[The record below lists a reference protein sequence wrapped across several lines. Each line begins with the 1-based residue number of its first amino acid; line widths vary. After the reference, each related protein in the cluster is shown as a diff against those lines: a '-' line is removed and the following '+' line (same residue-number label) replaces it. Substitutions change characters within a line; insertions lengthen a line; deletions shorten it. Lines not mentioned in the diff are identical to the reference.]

1 MMPKLDTRPLHI
13 KKQDYNNIS
22 PLSRAW
28 GKRFKKTQ
36 IYHKKHIFCGAV
48 SHKARPLQI
57 ENELRVGIKVDA
69 LTYLQT
75 LKNKSP
81 MKHLLP
87 ELPYAL
93 DALAP
98 IMSAD
103 TLNYHYGKHLQT
115 YLDNVNRMIE
125 GTPFADMKL
134 KDMITKAQGALYNN
148 AAQAFNHIIFFK
160 QLTPTPTTISPLLTQ
175 ALVARFGSVD
185 EFKSEFSNAAATLF
199 GSGWVW
205 LALDANNV
213 LQIVPEPNAG
223 NPITRNM
230 RPLMCIDV
238 WEHAYYLDYQNRR
251 GDYIKNF
258 WNLVN
263 WDYIEKRM
271 QDKNYQLYY

>member
-1 MMPKLDTRPLHI
+1 
-13 KKQDYNNIS
+13 
-22 PLSRAW
+22 
-28 GKRFKKTQ
+28 
-36 IYHKKHIFCGAV
+36 
-48 SHKARPLQI
+48 
-57 ENELRVGIKVDA
+57 
-69 LTYLQT
+69 
-75 LKNKSP
+75 

-87 ELPYAL
+87 KLPYAQ

-98 IMSAD
+98 AMSAD

-125 GTPFADMKL
+125 GTPFADIKL

-185 EFKSEFSNAAATLF
+185 AFKSEFSNAAAALF

>member
-1 MMPKLDTRPLHI
+1 
-13 KKQDYNNIS
+13 
-22 PLSRAW
+22 
-28 GKRFKKTQ
+28 
-36 IYHKKHIFCGAV
+36 
-48 SHKARPLQI
+48 
-57 ENELRVGIKVDA
+57 
-69 LTYLQT
+69 
-75 LKNKSP
+75 

-98 IMSAD
+98 VMSAD

-125 GTPFADMKL
+125 GSPFADMKL

-185 EFKSEFSNAAATLF
+185 AFKSEFSNAAAALF

-238 WEHAYYLDYQNRR
+238 WEHAYYIDYQNRR

>member
-1 MMPKLDTRPLHI
+1 
-13 KKQDYNNIS
+13 
-22 PLSRAW
+22 
-28 GKRFKKTQ
+28 
-36 IYHKKHIFCGAV
+36 
-48 SHKARPLQI
+48 
-57 ENELRVGIKVDA
+57 
-69 LTYLQT
+69 
-75 LKNKSP
+75 

-98 IMSAD
+98 AMSAD

-199 GSGWVW
+199 GSGWAW

>member
-1 MMPKLDTRPLHI
+1 
-13 KKQDYNNIS
+13 
-22 PLSRAW
+22 
-28 GKRFKKTQ
+28 
-36 IYHKKHIFCGAV
+36 
-48 SHKARPLQI
+48 
-57 ENELRVGIKVDA
+57 
-69 LTYLQT
+69 
-75 LKNKSP
+75 

-98 IMSAD
+98 VMSAD

-160 QLTPTPTTISPLLTQ
+160 QLTPSPTTISPLLTQ

-185 EFKSEFSNAAATLF
+185 AFKSEFSNAAATLF

>member
-1 MMPKLDTRPLHI
+1 
-13 KKQDYNNIS
+13 
-22 PLSRAW
+22 
-28 GKRFKKTQ
+28 
-36 IYHKKHIFCGAV
+36 
-48 SHKARPLQI
+48 
-57 ENELRVGIKVDA
+57 
-69 LTYLQT
+69 
-75 LKNKSP
+75 

-98 IMSAD
+98 VMSAD

-185 EFKSEFSNAAATLF
+185 AFKSEFSNAAATLF

-238 WEHAYYLDYQNRR
+238 WEHAYYIDYQNRR

-263 WDYIEKRM
+263 WDYIEKRI

>member
-1 MMPKLDTRPLHI
+1 
-13 KKQDYNNIS
+13 
-22 PLSRAW
+22 
-28 GKRFKKTQ
+28 
-36 IYHKKHIFCGAV
+36 
-48 SHKARPLQI
+48 
-57 ENELRVGIKVDA
+57 
-69 LTYLQT
+69 
-75 LKNKSP
+75 

-98 IMSAD
+98 AMSAD

-185 EFKSEFSNAAATLF
+185 AFKSEFSNAAATLF
-199 GSGWVW
+199 GSGWIW

>member
-1 MMPKLDTRPLHI
+1 
-13 KKQDYNNIS
+13 
-22 PLSRAW
+22 
-28 GKRFKKTQ
+28 
-36 IYHKKHIFCGAV
+36 
-48 SHKARPLQI
+48 
-57 ENELRVGIKVDA
+57 
-69 LTYLQT
+69 
-75 LKNKSP
+75 

-98 IMSAD
+98 VMSAD
-103 TLNYHYGKHLQT
+103 TLKYHYGKHLQT

-125 GTPFADMKL
+125 GTPFAEMKL

-185 EFKSEFSNAAATLF
+185 AFKSEFSNAAVTLF

>member
-1 MMPKLDTRPLHI
+1 
-13 KKQDYNNIS
+13 
-22 PLSRAW
+22 
-28 GKRFKKTQ
+28 
-36 IYHKKHIFCGAV
+36 
-48 SHKARPLQI
+48 
-57 ENELRVGIKVDA
+57 
-69 LTYLQT
+69 
-75 LKNKSP
+75 

-87 ELPYAL
+87 ELPYAQ

-98 IMSAD
+98 AMSAD

-134 KDMITKAQGALYNN
+134 KDMITKAQGTLYNN

-185 EFKSEFSNAAATLF
+185 AFKSEFSNAAAVLF

-271 QDKNYQLYY
+271 QDKKYQLYY

>member
-1 MMPKLDTRPLHI
+1 
-13 KKQDYNNIS
+13 
-22 PLSRAW
+22 
-28 GKRFKKTQ
+28 
-36 IYHKKHIFCGAV
+36 
-48 SHKARPLQI
+48 
-57 ENELRVGIKVDA
+57 
-69 LTYLQT
+69 
-75 LKNKSP
+75 

-98 IMSAD
+98 VMSAD

-125 GTPFADMKL
+125 GSPFADMKM

-185 EFKSEFSNAAATLF
+185 AFKSEFSNAAAALF

>member
-1 MMPKLDTRPLHI
+1 
-13 KKQDYNNIS
+13 
-22 PLSRAW
+22 
-28 GKRFKKTQ
+28 
-36 IYHKKHIFCGAV
+36 
-48 SHKARPLQI
+48 
-57 ENELRVGIKVDA
+57 
-69 LTYLQT
+69 
-75 LKNKSP
+75 

-98 IMSAD
+98 VMSAD

-185 EFKSEFSNAAATLF
+185 AFKSEFSNAAAALF

-205 LALDANNV
+205 LALDVNNV

>member
-1 MMPKLDTRPLHI
+1 
-13 KKQDYNNIS
+13 
-22 PLSRAW
+22 
-28 GKRFKKTQ
+28 
-36 IYHKKHIFCGAV
+36 
-48 SHKARPLQI
+48 
-57 ENELRVGIKVDA
+57 
-69 LTYLQT
+69 
-75 LKNKSP
+75 

-93 DALAP
+93 NALAP
-98 IMSAD
+98 VMSAD

-160 QLTPTPTTISPLLTQ
+160 QLAPTPTTISPLLTQ

-185 EFKSEFSNAAATLF
+185 AFKSEFSNAAVTLF

-271 QDKNYQLYY
+271 QNKNYQLYY

>member
-1 MMPKLDTRPLHI
+1 
-13 KKQDYNNIS
+13 
-22 PLSRAW
+22 
-28 GKRFKKTQ
+28 
-36 IYHKKHIFCGAV
+36 
-48 SHKARPLQI
+48 
-57 ENELRVGIKVDA
+57 
-69 LTYLQT
+69 
-75 LKNKSP
+75 

-98 IMSAD
+98 VMSAD

-185 EFKSEFSNAAATLF
+185 EFKSEFSNAAAALF

-258 WNLVN
+258 WNIVN

>member
-1 MMPKLDTRPLHI
+1 
-13 KKQDYNNIS
+13 
-22 PLSRAW
+22 
-28 GKRFKKTQ
+28 
-36 IYHKKHIFCGAV
+36 
-48 SHKARPLQI
+48 
-57 ENELRVGIKVDA
+57 
-69 LTYLQT
+69 
-75 LKNKSP
+75 

-93 DALAP
+93 DALVPA
-98 IMSAD
+98 MSAD

-185 EFKSEFSNAAATLF
+185 AFKSEFSNAAAALF

-205 LALDANNV
+205 LALDASNV

>member
-1 MMPKLDTRPLHI
+1 
-13 KKQDYNNIS
+13 
-22 PLSRAW
+22 
-28 GKRFKKTQ
+28 
-36 IYHKKHIFCGAV
+36 
-48 SHKARPLQI
+48 
-57 ENELRVGIKVDA
+57 
-69 LTYLQT
+69 
-75 LKNKSP
+75 

-98 IMSAD
+98 VMSAD

-185 EFKSEFSNAAATLF
+185 AFKSEFSNAAATLF

-205 LALDANNV
+205 LALDASNV

-223 NPITRNM
+223 NPITRDM

>member
-1 MMPKLDTRPLHI
+1 
-13 KKQDYNNIS
+13 
-22 PLSRAW
+22 
-28 GKRFKKTQ
+28 
-36 IYHKKHIFCGAV
+36 
-48 SHKARPLQI
+48 
-57 ENELRVGIKVDA
+57 
-69 LTYLQT
+69 
-75 LKNKSP
+75 

-98 IMSAD
+98 VMSAD

-125 GTPFADMKL
+125 GTPFAEMKL
-134 KDMITKAQGALYNN
+134 KDMITRAQGALYNN

-185 EFKSEFSNAAATLF
+185 AFKSEFSNAAATLF

>member
-1 MMPKLDTRPLHI
+1 
-13 KKQDYNNIS
+13 
-22 PLSRAW
+22 
-28 GKRFKKTQ
+28 
-36 IYHKKHIFCGAV
+36 
-48 SHKARPLQI
+48 
-57 ENELRVGIKVDA
+57 
-69 LTYLQT
+69 
-75 LKNKSP
+75 

-98 IMSAD
+98 VMSAD

-185 EFKSEFSNAAATLF
+185 AFKSEFSNAAVTLF

-205 LALDANNV
+205 LALDASNV

>member
-1 MMPKLDTRPLHI
+1 
-13 KKQDYNNIS
+13 
-22 PLSRAW
+22 
-28 GKRFKKTQ
+28 
-36 IYHKKHIFCGAV
+36 
-48 SHKARPLQI
+48 
-57 ENELRVGIKVDA
+57 
-69 LTYLQT
+69 
-75 LKNKSP
+75 

-98 IMSAD
+98 VMSAD

-175 ALVARFGSVD
+175 ALVAQFGSVD
-185 EFKSEFSNAAATLF
+185 AFKSEFSNAAATLF

-258 WNLVN
+258 WNIVN

>member
-1 MMPKLDTRPLHI
+1 
-13 KKQDYNNIS
+13 
-22 PLSRAW
+22 
-28 GKRFKKTQ
+28 
-36 IYHKKHIFCGAV
+36 
-48 SHKARPLQI
+48 
-57 ENELRVGIKVDA
+57 
-69 LTYLQT
+69 
-75 LKNKSP
+75 

-98 IMSAD
+98 VMSAD

-185 EFKSEFSNAAATLF
+185 AFKSEFSNAAAALF

-238 WEHAYYLDYQNRR
+238 WEHDYYLDYQNRR

>member
-1 MMPKLDTRPLHI
+1 
-13 KKQDYNNIS
+13 
-22 PLSRAW
+22 
-28 GKRFKKTQ
+28 
-36 IYHKKHIFCGAV
+36 
-48 SHKARPLQI
+48 
-57 ENELRVGIKVDA
+57 
-69 LTYLQT
+69 
-75 LKNKSP
+75 

-98 IMSAD
+98 VMSAD

-115 YLDNVNRMIE
+115 YLANVNRMIE
-125 GTPFADMKL
+125 GTPFAEMKL

-185 EFKSEFSNAAATLF
+185 EFKSEFSNAATALF

>member
-1 MMPKLDTRPLHI
+1 
-13 KKQDYNNIS
+13 
-22 PLSRAW
+22 
-28 GKRFKKTQ
+28 
-36 IYHKKHIFCGAV
+36 
-48 SHKARPLQI
+48 
-57 ENELRVGIKVDA
+57 
-69 LTYLQT
+69 
-75 LKNKSP
+75 

-148 AAQAFNHIIFFK
+148 AAQAYNHIIFFK

-185 EFKSEFSNAAATLF
+185 AFKSEFSNAAATLF

>member
-1 MMPKLDTRPLHI
+1 
-13 KKQDYNNIS
+13 
-22 PLSRAW
+22 
-28 GKRFKKTQ
+28 
-36 IYHKKHIFCGAV
+36 
-48 SHKARPLQI
+48 
-57 ENELRVGIKVDA
+57 
-69 LTYLQT
+69 
-75 LKNKSP
+75 

-98 IMSAD
+98 AMSAD

>member
-1 MMPKLDTRPLHI
+1 
-13 KKQDYNNIS
+13 
-22 PLSRAW
+22 
-28 GKRFKKTQ
+28 
-36 IYHKKHIFCGAV
+36 
-48 SHKARPLQI
+48 
-57 ENELRVGIKVDA
+57 
-69 LTYLQT
+69 
-75 LKNKSP
+75 

-93 DALAP
+93 DALVPA
-98 IMSAD
+98 MSAD

-125 GTPFADMKL
+125 DTPFADMKL

-185 EFKSEFSNAAATLF
+185 EFKSEFSNAATALF

-205 LALDANNV
+205 LTLDANNV

>member
-1 MMPKLDTRPLHI
+1 
-13 KKQDYNNIS
+13 
-22 PLSRAW
+22 
-28 GKRFKKTQ
+28 
-36 IYHKKHIFCGAV
+36 
-48 SHKARPLQI
+48 
-57 ENELRVGIKVDA
+57 
-69 LTYLQT
+69 
-75 LKNKSP
+75 

-87 ELPYAL
+87 ELPYAF

-98 IMSAD
+98 VMSAD

-185 EFKSEFSNAAATLF
+185 AFKSEFSNAAVTLF

-258 WNLVN
+258 WNLIN

>member
-1 MMPKLDTRPLHI
+1 
-13 KKQDYNNIS
+13 
-22 PLSRAW
+22 
-28 GKRFKKTQ
+28 
-36 IYHKKHIFCGAV
+36 
-48 SHKARPLQI
+48 
-57 ENELRVGIKVDA
+57 
-69 LTYLQT
+69 
-75 LKNKSP
+75 

-98 IMSAD
+98 VMSAD

-185 EFKSEFSNAAATLF
+185 AFKSEFSNAAAALF

-258 WNLVN
+258 WNIVN

>member
-1 MMPKLDTRPLHI
+1 
-13 KKQDYNNIS
+13 
-22 PLSRAW
+22 
-28 GKRFKKTQ
+28 
-36 IYHKKHIFCGAV
+36 
-48 SHKARPLQI
+48 
-57 ENELRVGIKVDA
+57 
-69 LTYLQT
+69 
-75 LKNKSP
+75 

-98 IMSAD
+98 VMSAD
-103 TLNYHYGKHLQT
+103 TLNFHYGKHLQT
-115 YLDNVNRMIE
+115 YLDYVNRMIE
-125 GTPFADMKL
+125 GTPCAEMKL

-185 EFKSEFSNAAATLF
+185 AFKSEFSNAAATLF

-223 NPITRNM
+223 NPITRDM

-238 WEHAYYLDYQNRR
+238 WEHAYYLDYKNRR

>member
-1 MMPKLDTRPLHI
+1 
-13 KKQDYNNIS
+13 
-22 PLSRAW
+22 
-28 GKRFKKTQ
+28 
-36 IYHKKHIFCGAV
+36 
-48 SHKARPLQI
+48 
-57 ENELRVGIKVDA
+57 
-69 LTYLQT
+69 
-75 LKNKSP
+75 

-93 DALAP
+93 NALAP
-98 IMSAD
+98 VMSAD

-125 GTPFADMKL
+125 GTPFAEMKL

-185 EFKSEFSNAAATLF
+185 AFKSEFSNAAAALF

>member
-1 MMPKLDTRPLHI
+1 
-13 KKQDYNNIS
+13 
-22 PLSRAW
+22 
-28 GKRFKKTQ
+28 
-36 IYHKKHIFCGAV
+36 
-48 SHKARPLQI
+48 
-57 ENELRVGIKVDA
+57 
-69 LTYLQT
+69 
-75 LKNKSP
+75 

-98 IMSAD
+98 VMSAD

-125 GTPFADMKL
+125 GTPFAEMKL

-160 QLTPTPTTISPLLTQ
+160 QLTPTPTTISPSLTQ

-185 EFKSEFSNAAATLF
+185 AFKSEFSNAAATLF

-223 NPITRNM
+223 NPITRDM

-238 WEHAYYLDYQNRR
+238 WEHAYYLDYKNRR

>member
-1 MMPKLDTRPLHI
+1 
-13 KKQDYNNIS
+13 
-22 PLSRAW
+22 
-28 GKRFKKTQ
+28 
-36 IYHKKHIFCGAV
+36 
-48 SHKARPLQI
+48 
-57 ENELRVGIKVDA
+57 
-69 LTYLQT
+69 
-75 LKNKSP
+75 

-87 ELPYAL
+87 KLPYAQ

-98 IMSAD
+98 AMSAD

-185 EFKSEFSNAAATLF
+185 TFKSEFSNAATTLF

>member
-1 MMPKLDTRPLHI
+1 
-13 KKQDYNNIS
+13 
-22 PLSRAW
+22 
-28 GKRFKKTQ
+28 
-36 IYHKKHIFCGAV
+36 
-48 SHKARPLQI
+48 
-57 ENELRVGIKVDA
+57 
-69 LTYLQT
+69 
-75 LKNKSP
+75 

-87 ELPYAL
+87 ELPYAQ

-98 IMSAD
+98 VMSAD

-185 EFKSEFSNAAATLF
+185 EFKSEFSNAAAALF

>member
-1 MMPKLDTRPLHI
+1 
-13 KKQDYNNIS
+13 
-22 PLSRAW
+22 
-28 GKRFKKTQ
+28 
-36 IYHKKHIFCGAV
+36 
-48 SHKARPLQI
+48 
-57 ENELRVGIKVDA
+57 
-69 LTYLQT
+69 
-75 LKNKSP
+75 

-98 IMSAD
+98 AMSAD

-185 EFKSEFSNAAATLF
+185 AFKSEFSNAAAALF

-271 QDKNYQLYY
+271 QDKNYQLL

>member
-1 MMPKLDTRPLHI
+1 
-13 KKQDYNNIS
+13 
-22 PLSRAW
+22 
-28 GKRFKKTQ
+28 
-36 IYHKKHIFCGAV
+36 
-48 SHKARPLQI
+48 
-57 ENELRVGIKVDA
+57 
-69 LTYLQT
+69 
-75 LKNKSP
+75 

-125 GTPFADMKL
+125 GTPFADIKL

-185 EFKSEFSNAAATLF
+185 EFKSEFSNAATTLF

-251 GDYIKNF
+251 SDYIKNF

>member
-1 MMPKLDTRPLHI
+1 
-13 KKQDYNNIS
+13 
-22 PLSRAW
+22 
-28 GKRFKKTQ
+28 
-36 IYHKKHIFCGAV
+36 
-48 SHKARPLQI
+48 
-57 ENELRVGIKVDA
+57 
-69 LTYLQT
+69 
-75 LKNKSP
+75 

-125 GTPFADMKL
+125 GTPFAEMKL

-185 EFKSEFSNAAATLF
+185 AFKSEFSNAAATLF

-213 LQIVPEPNAG
+213 QQIVPEPNAG

>member
-1 MMPKLDTRPLHI
+1 
-13 KKQDYNNIS
+13 
-22 PLSRAW
+22 
-28 GKRFKKTQ
+28 
-36 IYHKKHIFCGAV
+36 
-48 SHKARPLQI
+48 
-57 ENELRVGIKVDA
+57 
-69 LTYLQT
+69 
-75 LKNKSP
+75 

-98 IMSAD
+98 AMSAD

-160 QLTPTPTTISPLLTQ
+160 QLTPAPTTISPLLTQ

-185 EFKSEFSNAAATLF
+185 AFKSEFSNAAAALF

>member
-1 MMPKLDTRPLHI
+1 
-13 KKQDYNNIS
+13 
-22 PLSRAW
+22 
-28 GKRFKKTQ
+28 
-36 IYHKKHIFCGAV
+36 
-48 SHKARPLQI
+48 
-57 ENELRVGIKVDA
+57 
-69 LTYLQT
+69 
-75 LKNKSP
+75 

-98 IMSAD
+98 AMSAD

-185 EFKSEFSNAAATLF
+185 AFKSEFSNAATALF

>member
-1 MMPKLDTRPLHI
+1 
-13 KKQDYNNIS
+13 
-22 PLSRAW
+22 
-28 GKRFKKTQ
+28 
-36 IYHKKHIFCGAV
+36 
-48 SHKARPLQI
+48 
-57 ENELRVGIKVDA
+57 
-69 LTYLQT
+69 
-75 LKNKSP
+75 

-98 IMSAD
+98 VMSAD

-185 EFKSEFSNAAATLF
+185 AFKYEFSNAAATLF

>member
-1 MMPKLDTRPLHI
+1 
-13 KKQDYNNIS
+13 
-22 PLSRAW
+22 
-28 GKRFKKTQ
+28 
-36 IYHKKHIFCGAV
+36 
-48 SHKARPLQI
+48 
-57 ENELRVGIKVDA
+57 
-69 LTYLQT
+69 
-75 LKNKSP
+75 

-98 IMSAD
+98 VMSAD

-125 GTPFADMKL
+125 GTPFAEMKL

-185 EFKSEFSNAAATLF
+185 AFKSEFSNAAATFF

-223 NPITRNM
+223 NPITRDM

>member
-1 MMPKLDTRPLHI
+1 
-13 KKQDYNNIS
+13 
-22 PLSRAW
+22 
-28 GKRFKKTQ
+28 
-36 IYHKKHIFCGAV
+36 
-48 SHKARPLQI
+48 
-57 ENELRVGIKVDA
+57 
-69 LTYLQT
+69 
-75 LKNKSP
+75 

-93 DALAP
+93 NALAP
-98 IMSAD
+98 VMSAD

-125 GTPFADMKL
+125 GTPFAEMKL

-185 EFKSEFSNAAATLF
+185 AFKSEFSNAAATLF

>member
-1 MMPKLDTRPLHI
+1 
-13 KKQDYNNIS
+13 
-22 PLSRAW
+22 
-28 GKRFKKTQ
+28 
-36 IYHKKHIFCGAV
+36 
-48 SHKARPLQI
+48 
-57 ENELRVGIKVDA
+57 
-69 LTYLQT
+69 
-75 LKNKSP
+75 

-98 IMSAD
+98 AMSAD

-160 QLTPTPTTISPLLTQ
+160 QLIPTPTTISPLLTQ
-175 ALVARFGSVD
+175 ALVARFGSID
-185 EFKSEFSNAAATLF
+185 AFKSEFSNAAAALF